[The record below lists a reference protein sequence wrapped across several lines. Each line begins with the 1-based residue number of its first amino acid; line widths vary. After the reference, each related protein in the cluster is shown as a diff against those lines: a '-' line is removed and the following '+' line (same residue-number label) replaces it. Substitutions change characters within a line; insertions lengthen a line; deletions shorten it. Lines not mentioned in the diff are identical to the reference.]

1 MQGAVDKTGA
11 DGGGEV
17 EGCGVGGG
25 GGEEERRWQEA
36 GGEGAC

>member
-17 EGCGVGGG
+17 EGCGAGRG
-25 GGEEERRWQEA
+25 GGEEKSCQQEA